1 MSPLHVRIVSGLI
14 PDPTLRR
21 QIRDILFG
29 GNKWEIKEIKK
40 ETDYAELAEHF
51 KLRSLHDYVHAYAK
65 IGELLEI
72 VKPYKCIGAQ
82 KQRIGSGHDGG
93 YVMLPPDSG
102 DIAYSFGV
110 SDYSPWDLTMAEN
123 GHQVFQYDGTIE
135 AAPNSH
141 PNMHFHRNNIA
152 SPSQNTPDTKTIGQ
166 IFDDLGHQGKDNI
179 ILQIDIEGA
188 EWTVFEEISEE
199 QIKQFKQI
207 IIEWH
212 HLSPFLDGF
221 DRRLEILRK
230 VAKTHTPIHVHANNY
245 GYPQTAKQGLPFYG
259 DAYEIT
265 YVRTADF
272 EFEPDKAVYPTAL
285 DAPCNPN
292 WPEISIGAW

>member
-1 MSPLHVRIVSGLI
+1 
-14 PDPTLRR
+14 
-21 QIRDILFG
+21 
-29 GNKWEIKEIKK
+29 
-40 ETDYAELAEHF
+40 
-51 KLRSLHDYVHAYAK
+51 
-65 IGELLEI
+65 
-72 VKPYKCIGAQ
+72 
-82 KQRIGSGHDGG
+82 
-93 YVMLPPDSG
+93 
-102 DIAYSFGV
+102 
-110 SDYSPWDLTMAEN
+110 MAEN

-230 VAKTHTPIHVHANNY
+230 VAKPIHRFTSTPTTTAIRKRQNKVCLSTAMPMKSLMCARQILNLNRTKPFIPPHWMHRAIPTGLKFPSVH
-245 GYPQTAKQGLPFYG
+245 GKTKHL
-259 DAYEIT
+259 
-265 YVRTADF
+265 
-272 EFEPDKAVYPTAL
+272 AV
-285 DAPCNPN
+285 
-292 WPEISIGAW
+292 